1 MGEHD
6 SDGGEM
12 SEKQELEIAYGTL
25 HLPQAVRDFLYA
37 EARHASRFM
46 ESTHVVH
53 SQYIPLA
60 KSARLGYEAGRSVP
74 DDVRAV
80 LFYGVVLIKSDNLP
94 LGKASS
100 LSELLDGH
108 GLIEVPMGV
117 RLVGVSHTGFTF
129 QQRKACIDIPTFPVP
144 TADLIVE
151 FQRVLVGLEL
161 ATQVPRWILY
171 SYAG

>member
-1 MGEHD
+1 M
-6 SDGGEM
+6 SDP
-12 SEKQELEIAYGTL
+12 QNELEELYGTA
-25 HLPQAVRDFLYA
+25 HLSKALRDFLYT
-37 EARHASRFM
+37 ERCPYPS
-46 ESTHVVH
+46 
-53 SQYIPLA
+53 LA
-60 KSARLGYEAGRSVP
+60 KAARLGFEAGRSVP

-80 LFYGVVLIKSDNLP
+80 LFYGVVIIKSDSLP

-108 GLIEVPMGV
+108 GLTEVPMGG

-129 QQRKACIDIPTFPVP
+129 QQRKACIDVPAFPVP